1 MKKSRMRVN
10 VGDEELHITI
20 PARRHPLTIL
30 IFVVWSVVIIQF
42 LHDALGGIVT
52 GRMLIT
58 AIVCM
63 LPGVAGLCWI
73 LLGREEIRIT
83 EGNLVRR
90 VHVGP
95 IGFTRAYALA
105 DARNFR
111 LAQLPPNVMQ
121 AMRAGPFPF
130 GPAGGSVHFDY
141 GRRME
146 RLGAGLSEDE
156 VPELLEVLAPFV
168 KRR

>member
-30 IFVVWSVVIIQF
+30 IFVVWSVVIVQF

-111 LAQLPPNVMQ
+111 LAQLPPCPPIGSKVIAVSPIGITNPPDGNRPKALRTVG
-121 AMRAGPFPF
+121 ANLPFNQQ
-130 GPAGGSVHFDY
+130 
-141 GRRME
+141 
-146 RLGAGLSEDE
+146 
-156 VPELLEVLAPFV
+156 
-168 KRR
+168 